1 MAATAPITTSNIPS
15 ELLPRTITTPIFE
28 KSVEQSAVM
37 QLARRAP
44 LALDATTSVPIPMDV
59 PTADW
64 VGQATKK
71 PLSTGGID
79 VKQMQAKKL
88 AVLIP
93 VAMEV
98 ARSNTAGLYD
108 QLQKDLPTAFARAF
122 DHAAIHGKTMKGAA
136 GPFTDYLAAT
146 SNSVTLGTAQQGNGG
161 VWADFVTGMGLVIDK
176 DWDYTGTVADHRLKP
191 ALLLATDT
199 TGRPILVDTQ
209 TPGTD
214 MASAGTLIGEPL
226 AYSRSVSGKQRRQ
239 STSVDTGLRAIG
251 GDWSQCA
258 YGVGMDI
265 TIRISNEATYVD
277 EEGGV
282 HSAFQE
288 NLVLI
293 LAEAYYGFVVGD
305 VDAFVKFVGQPS
317 GSAS

>member
-1 MAATAPITTSNIPS
+1 MAVTAPLTLSNVDAS
-15 ELLPRTITTPIFE
+15 LLPRTITAPIFE
-28 KSVEQSAVM
+28 KSVEASAVM
-37 QLARRAP
+37 QLARPAP

-59 PTADW
+59 PVADW
-64 VGQATKK
+64 VGQAAKK
-71 PLSTGGID
+71 PLSTGGVD
-79 VKQMQAKKL
+79 VKQMQAKKV

-98 ARSNTAGLYD
+98 AKTNAGGLYD

-122 DHAAIHGKTMKGAA
+122 DHATIHGKTMKGAT
-136 GPFTDYLAAT
+136 GPFTEYLAAT
-146 SNSVTLGTAQQGNGG
+146 TNSVALGTASQAQGGI
-161 VWADFVTGMGLVIDK
+161 WADFVNGMAEVVDS

-191 ALLLATDT
+191 SLLLATDT

-209 TPGTD
+209 TPGTN
-214 MASAGTLIGEPL
+214 MAAAGTLIGEPL

-239 STSVDTGLRAIG
+239 STSTDTGLRAIG
-251 GDWSQCA
+251 GDWSQAA

-265 TIRISNEATYVD
+265 TVRISDQATYVD

-293 LAEAYYGFVVGD
+293 LAEAYYGFVLGD
-305 VDAFVKFVGQPS
+305 VDAFVKFTGTPS
-317 GSAS
+317 GS

>member
-1 MAATAPITTSNIPS
+1 MAVTAPITSGNIPS
-15 ELLPRTITTPIFE
+15 ELLPRTITAPIFE
-28 KSVEQSAVM
+28 KSVEASAVM
-37 QLARRAP
+37 QLARPAP

-59 PTADW
+59 PVADW
-64 VGQATKK
+64 VGQAAKK

-79 VKQMQAKKL
+79 VKQMQAKKV

-98 ARSNTAGLYD
+98 ARTNTGGLYD

-122 DHAAIHGKTMKGAA
+122 DHATIHGKTMKGAA
-136 GPFTDYLAAT
+136 GPFTEYLAAT
-146 SNSVTLGTAQQGNGG
+146 TNSVALGTAAQADGG
-161 VWADFVTGMGLVIDK
+161 IWADFVNGMAEVVDS

-191 ALLLATDT
+191 SLLLATDT
-199 TGRPILVDTQ
+199 TGRPILVDTT
-209 TPGTD
+209 TPGTN
-214 MASAGTLIGEPL
+214 MAAAGTLIGEPL

-239 STSVDTGLRAIG
+239 STSTDTGLRAIG
-251 GDWSQCA
+251 GDWSQAA

-265 TIRISNEATYVD
+265 TFRISNEATYVD

-293 LAEAYYGFVVGD
+293 LAEAYYGFVMGD
-305 VDAFVKFVGQPS
+305 ADAFVKFTGTPS
-317 GSAS
+317 GS

>member
-1 MAATAPITTSNIPS
+1 MAVTAPLTLSNVDAS
-15 ELLPRTITTPIFE
+15 LLPRTITAPIFE

-37 QLARRAP
+37 ALARPAP
-44 LALDATTSVPIPMDV
+44 LALDATTSVPIPMDI

-64 VGQATKK
+64 VGQAAKK
-71 PLSTGGID
+71 PLSTGGVD

-98 ARSNTAGLYD
+98 AKTNAGGLYD

-136 GPFTDYLAAT
+136 GPFTEYLAAT
-146 SNSVTLGTAQQGNGG
+146 SNSGALGTATQGNGG
-161 VWADFVTGMGLVIDK
+161 IWADLVTGMELGIDD

-191 ALLLATDT
+191 KLLLATDT
-199 TGRPILVDTQ
+199 TGRPILVDAQ

-214 MASAGTLIGEPL
+214 MAAAGTLVGEPL

-239 STSVDTGLRAIG
+239 SASVDSGLRAIG
-251 GDWSQCA
+251 GDWSQAA

-265 TIRISNEATYVD
+265 TVRISDQATYVD

-293 LAEAYYGFVVGD
+293 LAEAYYGFVMGD
-305 VDAFVKFVGQPS
+305 ADAFVKFTGTPS
-317 GSAS
+317 G